1 MPIYNFS
8 DLKNFSINGIASSRT
23 LKETTPVD
31 HDQAKVAGDTRPR
44 GEDMKFFEFAV
55 AILNFEKHIFFFYI
69 KKFRNGVHSEFISYC
84 LEDESKSKA
93 SAINIDDEL
102 EKMG

>member
-8 DLKNFSINGIASSRT
+8 DLKNFSINGIASPRT
-23 LKETTPVD
+23 QKETTPVD

-55 AILNFEKHIFFFYI
+55 AISN
-69 KKFRNGVHSEFISYC
+69 
-84 LEDESKSKA
+84 
-93 SAINIDDEL
+93 L
-102 EKMG
+102 EKLGFIF